1 MVCAGLGARNTL
13 RLEARMALY
22 GHEIDETITP
32 WECGLSQIVDL
43 DKDYFIGK
51 EALVRQMKD
60 GIKKKLIGFE
70 MTGTGIGRDGYLVFK
85 NNREIGWVSSGGPA
99 PFLNKNIG
107 LAFVESS
114 LGSIGNVID
123 IQVRQRL
130 VPAKIIKTPFYKRG
144 ENNDS

>member
-1 MVCAGLGARNTL
+1 
-13 RLEARMALY
+13 
-22 GHEIDETITP
+22 
-32 WECGLSQIVDL
+32 
-43 DKDYFIGK
+43 
-51 EALVRQMKD
+51 
-60 GIKKKLIGFE
+60 

-130 VPAKIIKTPFYKRG
+130 VPAKIIKTPFYKRDK
-144 ENNDS
+144 NNNS